1 MKLKDESKSRRLAS
15 SDTTFHHTSHH
26 YPLNSLM
33 SNYLLIIMIMPVK
46 SECDLKITSVACV
59 AFTCHLPGKTSG
71 VLALDP
77 PS

>member
-1 MKLKDESKSRRLAS
+1 MRLKDQYRLLAPS
-15 SDTTFHHTSHH
+15 EATFHHTSHH

-33 SNYLLIIMIMPVK
+33 SNYLLIIMIK

-71 VLALDP
+71 LLAPDW